1 MVDLYVRVGAEG
13 LFVAAE
19 PPIDRHERRLW
30 LQRLFDAPW
39 TLVLVATV
47 PGATIGY
54 LTAVGSERQPAA
66 IGLGVAED
74 WRNRGVGTQLVKDAI
89 NMGTDASDPQA
100 RGGGLPAQSADA
112 PPVREARIRAG
123 GTAPLPLSSAQRS
136 SLGCSRV
143 RPLAWTAVQPDRSAE
158 AMPSSFLRAF
168 GPTYRVGF
176 RVRVATA
183 ECDVRWR

>member
-1 MVDLYVRVGAEG
+1 MGDHETKFSLIVRAATDADVEEMVDLYVRVGAEG

-89 NMGTDASDPQA
+89 TWAQTQA
-100 RGGGLPAQSADA
+100 IHKLAAEVFPHNQPTLHLFEKLGFEREGLLRCHYRRRNGAVWD
-112 PPVREARIRAG
+112 VVVFG
-123 GTAPLPLSSAQRS
+123 L
-136 SLGCSRV
+136 SLG
-143 RPLAWTAVQPDRSAE
+143 Q
-158 AMPSSFLRAF
+158 PSSPIGA
-168 GPTYRVGF
+168 
-176 RVRVATA
+176 
-183 ECDVRWR
+183 